1 MPIRYVKIG
10 AWDAAR
16 MTSTTLNPTDKLL
29 RDVEAR
35 ILGVRVHGVS
45 RAQAVAWIDAW
56 LGAGQNAHL
65 VTINPEI
72 IMRARRDPPFRNLLE
87 RTRLNVADGAGVVAA
102 ARLRGLR
109 LPERVTGVELADD
122 LAALAAVH
130 GYRLLLAGAGP
141 GVVDEAAAAL
151 QRRYP
156 ALLPPATLVGQ
167 PGPAG
172 DAEAQD
178 VIRGVRPHIV
188 LAAYGA
194 PAQELWIHRN
204 LQGMTPVVGIGVG
217 GTLDYLAGRVPRAPA
232 PLRRVGLEWAFRL
245 AREPWRWRRMRALPE
260 FARLAILEALG
271 SREIRR

>member
-1 MPIRYVKIG
+1 
-10 AWDAAR
+10 
-16 MTSTTLNPTDKLL
+16 MTSATLNPTDKLL

-72 IMRARRDPPFRNLLE
+72 IMRARRDPQFRNLLE

-122 LAALAAVH
+122 LAALAALH
-130 GYRLLLAGAGP
+130 GYRLLLAGAAP
-141 GVVDEAAAAL
+141 GVADEAAAEL
-151 QRRYP
+151 QRRFP
-156 ALLPPATLVGQ
+156 GLVPPTTLVGES
-167 PGPAG
+167 GPSG
-172 DAEAQD
+172 DAEVQA
-178 VIRGVRPHIV
+178 VIDEFRPHIV

-194 PAQELWIHRN
+194 PAQEFWIDRN
-204 LQGMTPVVGIGVG
+204 LRGLAPVVGIGVG
-217 GTLDYLAGRVPRAPA
+217 GTLDYLAGRIPRAPA
-232 PLRRVGLEWAFRL
+232 PLRRVGLEWAYRL
-245 AREPWRWRRMRALPE
+245 ARQPWRWRRMRALPE
-260 FARLAILEALG
+260 FARLAMLEALG
-271 SREIRR
+271 REDRRR